1 MNTTLIC
8 IVCPVSCPCDVEWT
22 EEGGVTKVENNQCKL
37 AFEYVEGELFDPRR
51 MLTTSVPIDGGN
63 WPLVSVKS
71 HVPIPKDQMLE
82 AMKVIADVRATAPI
96 KVGDVIMP
104 DFIGSGADLVATR
117 NVTVA

>member
-22 EEGGVTKVENNQCKL
+22 QEDGVIKVENNQCKL

-51 MLTTSVPIDGGN
+51 MLTTSVPVDGGN
-63 WPLVSVKS
+63 WPLVSVKT

-82 AMKVIADVRATAPI
+82 AMKAIEGIRAEAPI
-96 KVGDVIMP
+96 KVGDVIVP
-104 DFIGSGADLVATR
+104 DLLGTGSDLVATR
-117 NVTVA
+117 NVTTV